1 LKPLER
7 NILFLLIFEFI
18 VLLCGYIFISNTH
31 TGLRYSEIILLSV
44 IFMLIAML
52 SLIIFFR
59 GQTRDPSAQTMHSL
73 VSVSSKFLT
82 ELIFVFFWF
91 FIAKKTSLPSVL
103 LFFVLYLA
111 FTLFS
116 VIVILKTL
124 KNKSL

>member
-1 LKPLER
+1 M
-7 NILFLLIFEFI
+7 FEFI